1 MEKAERHTLFGNS
14 TENITQWQAEYKTE
28 PHNSSM
34 KVPQDSIQIVINST
48 SIKMIKENNQTELNL
63 VSNSSDKS
71 SNKSTK
77 IEFTTMEDRNTTN
90 TKTSL
95 VSTSSIIVTED
106 PQIQPIA
113 QTGSYNTSTYD
124 STTNA
129 YNDKTILS
137 GKNGHKHILTHKLR
151 HKILK
156 HLNLVPIEDEPFGG
170 VLWRDDSK
178 YMMSICVPIAVGIVG
193 AACIIGMAYAARRCY
208 KNERKI
214 QEIRAALQAQI
225 NANRNDETVLLESS
239 DEE

>member
-1 MEKAERHTLFGNS
+1 MGPNYLLVCYFLWESAFPIAGNKTSDFNEFTTEHSLDLISERLKSGNRAMEKAERHTLFGNS

-156 HLNLVPIEDEPFGG
+156 HLNLGTYYLNMNFPNY
-170 VLWRDDSK
+170 R
-178 YMMSICVPIAVGIVG
+178 
-193 AACIIGMAYAARRCY
+193 
-208 KNERKI
+208 
-214 QEIRAALQAQI
+214 
-225 NANRNDETVLLESS
+225 LE
-239 DEE
+239 EVIHIHL